1 MDYAEMLYADRIRTL
16 AMEMQAT
23 ARKAAEDAAGEN

>member
-16 AMEMQAT
+16 ALEMLAT
-23 ARKAAEDAAGEN
+23 ARKAAEE